1 MQAIEQYIKDGG
13 IFIYPIIL
21 GTLWAF
27 MMVIERTLFFLTTA
41 SRLTAQQKRFFG
53 ALDTQG
59 VERAFTTL
67 GDSQS
72 ILAKVLR
79 VGKENHTKS
88 IERIEEKIEVLLLAE
103 LPIYNKFLPQISTL
117 AGMMPMLGLLGTVT
131 GMISTFNQINLHGTG
146 DAQAMAGGI
155 SEALITTQA
164 GMVAALPIILGHLF
178 ISNRVKKITATLHY
192 SSSKLID
199 YLKDQDA

>member
-1 MQAIEQYIKDGG
+1 MEAVIQYIKDGG

-21 GTLWAF
+21 GTLWALT
-27 MMVIERTLFFLTTA
+27 MVIERTLFFLMTA
-41 SRLTAQQKRFFG
+41 TRLTKQQTLFFSK
-53 ALDTQG
+53 LESEG
-59 VERAFTTL
+59 VAKAF
-67 GDSQS
+67 DSIAESQT
-72 ILAKVLR
+72 ILARVLR
-79 VGKENHTKS
+79 VGLDNHRKPIS
-88 IERIEEKIEVLLLAE
+88 RIEEKLEVLLLSE

-131 GMISTFNQINLHGTG
+131 GMISTFEKINLHGTG

-164 GMVAALPIILGHLF
+164 GMVAAIPIILGHLF

-192 SSSKLID
+192 ATSRLID
-199 YLKDQDA
+199 YLKDHDA

>member
-1 MQAIEQYIKDGG
+1 MDAILQYIKDGG
-13 IFIYPIIL
+13 IFIYPILL
-21 GTLWAF
+21 GTLWALT
-27 MMVIERTLFFLTTA
+27 MVIERTLFFFTTA
-41 SRLTAQQKRFFG
+41 SRLTKQQALFFEKLEKDG
-53 ALDTQG
+53 T
-59 VERAFTTL
+59 EKAFESIR
-67 GDSQS
+67 GSQT
-72 ILAKVLR
+72 ILARVLR
-79 VGKENHTKS
+79 VGLENHKKP

-131 GMISTFNQINLHGTG
+131 GMISTFEKIKLHGTG

-164 GMVAALPIILGHLF
+164 GMVAAIPIILGHLF

-192 SSSKLID
+192 ATSRLID
-199 YLKDQDA
+199 YLKDHDA